1 MVDLDNIMFRRE
13 KISMV
18 KKISDKPV
26 KKPTK
31 KVTKKPDYGI
41 GLDVGTGFLVG
52 AGYKDGNK
60 IDFKPLRNAFYSID
74 KETFSKNMFNKQSM
88 KFVELGDNINVIGE
102 DAMTLARI
110 QNTSAK
116 RPLSH
121 GVINNKEK
129 KSAPI
134 LKKMF
139 GFCVKDFIKKEGE
152 TCVFSVPGPKIGDIG
167 FDVDYHAM
175 SIESLLHS
183 FKLKPVHINEAYA
196 VILSEMETSKNV
208 TGIGFSFGAGLV
220 NVAFVYKSM
229 LVFSF
234 SIDKSGDFI
243 DQKAAETCGSSES
256 VMNHLKEKELK
267 LSGIDMNLSPELRTL
282 MFTYRYVIKNTL
294 KEVMNA
300 FNRNDTANIVEPVP
314 IVISGGT
321 SLPDGFVDMFEQE
334 LGNVDLPFDITEIK
348 TAKDRL
354 AAVAKGCLL
363 YAREIENENIKT

>member
-1 MVDLDNIMFRRE
+1 
-13 KISMV
+13 
-18 KKISDKPV
+18 
-26 KKPTK
+26 
-31 KVTKKPDYGI
+31 
-41 GLDVGTGFLVG
+41 
-52 AGYKDGNK
+52 
-60 IDFKPLRNAFYSID
+60 
-74 KETFSKNMFNKQSM
+74 MFNKQSM

-167 FDVDYHAM
+167 FDVDYQAM
-175 SIESLLHS
+175 TIESLLHS